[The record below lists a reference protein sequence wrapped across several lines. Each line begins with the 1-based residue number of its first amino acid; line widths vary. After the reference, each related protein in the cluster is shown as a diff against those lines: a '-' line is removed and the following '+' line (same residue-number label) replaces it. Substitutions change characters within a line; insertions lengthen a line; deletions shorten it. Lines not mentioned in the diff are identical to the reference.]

1 MRQIAPKLL
10 SWASILDW
18 QTELQ
23 ARQLSELPIVWPY
36 VAQMP
41 DAHFGKGAPVGTA
54 LPTIDA
60 IDPAAVGVDIG
71 CGMIAH
77 RTQFLAHDLH
87 PEISGLNLTLLREAI
102 ERAIPSSMGRYNTH
116 MSRSAWRR
124 VEELEGLPGADSAYG
139 AALGWPMQ
147 LGSLG
152 GGNHFIEITVDE
164 EDRVWL
170 FLHSGSRGVGNRL
183 ATKHIK
189 IAQEECKA
197 DGIHLV
203 NQDHAFLREGTESF
217 QSYMTDLN
225 WAQRFAYLNRE
236 EMMDRLSH
244 EFERWIGEKV
254 QVSEAINCHHNYTE
268 QKMLP
273 PGMFGNDD
281 FVNVWLSRKGAIDAG
296 LGKMG
301 LIPGSMGVASYV
313 VRGKGNA
320 QALWTAPHGAGRLKS
335 RGAAKRELT
344 MEQMES
350 DMEGIEWRHD
360 KAFLDEAPRAY
371 KDIGQVMRDSED
383 LVEIVHEL
391 HPILNVKGQ

>member
-1 MRQIAPKLL
+1 M
-10 SWASILDW
+10 
-18 QTELQ
+18 
-23 ARQLSELPIVWPY
+23 
-36 VAQMP
+36 
-41 DAHFGKGAPVGTA
+41 
-54 LPTIDA
+54 
-60 IDPAAVGVDIG
+60 
-71 CGMIAH
+71 
-77 RTQFLAHDLH
+77 
-87 PEISGLNLTLLREAI
+87 
-102 ERAIPSSMGRYNTH
+102 
-116 MSRSAWRR
+116 
-124 VEELEGLPGADSAYG
+124 
-139 AALGWPMQ
+139 
-147 LGSLG
+147 
-152 GGNHFIEITVDE
+152 
-164 EDRVWL
+164 WL

-189 IAQEECKA
+189 IAQEECRA
-197 DGIHLV
+197 DYDIHLV
-203 NQDHAFLREGTESF
+203 NQDHAFLREGTKSF
-217 QSYMTDLN
+217 ESYMTDLN

-236 EMMDRLSH
+236 EMMDRLTAC
-244 EFERWIGEKV
+244 FEDWIGEKV

-268 QKMLP
+268 RTVID
-273 PGMFGNDD
+273 GTD
-281 FVNVWLSRKGAIDAG
+281 VWLSRKGAINAEEG
-296 LGKMG
+296 RMG

-383 LVEIVHEL
+383 LVDIVHEL